1 MTPDTI
7 ATELYKGKNKVR
19 FSPGG
24 HAYYVNGVRK
34 TGVTTYLGIKDK
46 SKALV
51 SWAVDLYRQYLY
63 DNVSEELSLE
73 TLRILIEEG
82 ARQHA
87 IAKEAAAT
95 IGSQIHA
102 WCEAFIKHRLNV
114 EGFEQMPA
122 MPEDQAVQIGVN
134 AFMDWTAAHQVKFVS
149 SERIVFSRKHDYIGT
164 LDIEAQID
172 GKLCL
177 VDLKSSNGLYN
188 TVLLQTAAY
197 VKADEEESG
206 RRYEGR
212 WAIRLAK
219 ETEEEY
225 LARMEKKGKV
235 EYAPY
240 QVFEARALDR
250 DVMNVE
256 RDFAAFLAFKHG
268 YEWDIQTDFFRNK

>member
-1 MTPDTI
+1 MPEAI
-7 ATELYKGKNKVR
+7 ATELYRGEVKVK
-19 FSPGG
+19 FWPGG

-46 SKALV
+46 SRALV

-63 DNVSEELSLE
+63 DNLPEEPSLE
-73 TLRILIEEG
+73 TLRILIDEG

-87 IAKEAAAT
+87 IAKEAAAD
-95 IGSQIHA
+95 IGSKIHA
-102 WCEAFIKHRLNV
+102 WCEALIKHRLNV
-114 EGFEQMPA
+114 EGYEQMPD
-122 MPEDQAVQIGVN
+122 MPEEREVQIGVN
-134 AFMDWTAAHQVKFVS
+134 AFMDWVAAHQVKFLS
-149 SERIVFSRKHDYIGT
+149 SERIVYSRKHDYIGT
-164 LDIEAQID
+164 LDIEAVID

-206 RRYEGR
+206 RQYEGR

-219 ETEEEY
+219 ETEDEY

-235 EYAPY
+235 EYPPY
-240 QVFEARALDR
+240 QVFEARLLDCEA
-250 DVMNVE
+250 MNVE

-268 YEWDIQTDFFRNK
+268 YEWDLKTDFFRNK